1 MNSKNTSPKKSIGVI
16 FLKDGIERILKDVKE
31 EETGWIIKRSDH
43 DHAQLKKA
51 CECTLE
57 ELNSADG
64 HLAEAS
70 SSFEA
75 DRHFFALEL
84 ACQSKSPKVVAS
96 SLACIQKLIAHG
108 HLTGN
113 GVDTSNPERKLIDR
127 IAQSICSTTIAHES
141 NEKVTVNSSQ
151 AILEMV
157 VSNKCKIHGES
168 LILAVRTCFS
178 IFLSSPPLK
187 NGIKSAAARS
197 AEFTLKM
204 GVNSLF
210 ERSKECKTQEKD
222 DGEIVKEVVEIL
234 VTETEKVIETDRA
247 GVHRTIVS
255 KSEETEEVFCNI
267 YQEDVFLIF
276 QELCILSQIE
286 ENETTNEQQLRFK
299 LMILGILE
307 EVFRNHFT
315 VIQSSPP
322 CITVLKRILCIALTQ
337 NATLNPNTQVFE
349 KSCDLFVEL
358 LDKFK
363 AHLKPSI
370 EVFFKDIILPILV
383 LDAYSFDQKRIVM
396 KTIEKILTN
405 PQSVVDMYVNY
416 DLGLTSGNLFKLIV
430 EEISKTTILTG
441 NDYTPHAQKIRERDM
456 RLLGLGCLSNILQC
470 LVDWWQV
477 CEMQKMTS
485 DIEEDLNNHQ
495 QNEKSELQKF
505 EAVKQQKNLLEQ
517 GIQIFSDKPKKGLK
531 FLQDNGFVGVTAD
544 EVAEFMMKEE
554 RLDKTQ
560 VGDYLGDPDQ
570 FNTAVMNAYIDSLD
584 FSSIGILAA
593 LRSFLEK
600 FRLPG
605 EAQKI
610 DRLMLKFASRY
621 LDCNPD
627 QDTFANAD
635 AAYVLA
641 FSIILL
647 TTDLHNKTIKNKITK
662 EGYISMN
669 RGINDGGNIPEE
681 LLLSIF
687 DDISKNEIKMK
698 AGATALLRSRVT
710 PGQGALATDEERRKM
725 AAVEMQAMSQTARA
739 LMESASDTDSHF
751 TPAQHQHHVRPMFE
765 MCWAPCLVAFSMGFQ
780 LSDDE
785 EEWTICL
792 RGLRLGVKAACF
804 LQDRSEKETGE
815 KLSDEKN
822 KKKEAFIKALTG
834 FTLLTH
840 KSALGEMKKKNVEAI
855 NTLLFIG
862 NEDGEYLEESWIDV
876 MRCISYLEL
885 VQMIGTGVNSNLSH
899 EEDSS
904 LQYVMKAT
912 GDTMDEETLEVL
924 RESLGES
931 FSQGVGV
938 AIDRIFDGSSRL
950 SAEAIVHF
958 VNALCEVSREELSHP
973 DSPRM
978 FLLGKVVDV
987 AFYNMNR
994 IRFEWGKIWTVIGE
1008 HFNAAGCNTNES
1020 VAFFSIDALRQLSI
1034 KFLEKGELPN
1044 FRFQKEFLRPF
1055 EVIMLHS
1062 ENNQVRNLVV
1072 QCCTYLVKAHSSC
1085 LRSGWQNIFSVL
1097 TISSGDSSMEIVKN
1111 AFQTAAYVIEHR
1123 FKHDFAAILESFQ
1136 DVLKCLDEY
1145 ACNPNLPGKNTEAI
1159 RLIGL
1164 CAGFV
1169 AENSHQIDEDVHRD
1183 SHFFKGLSSDQHIW
1197 LRGWLPIFLKLSSII
1212 NESRS
1217 DVRKQCLKVM
1227 FEVMDQHGANFKP
1240 EWWKDLFDI
1249 IFKIFD
1255 PTKIEIH
1262 DKDKQEWISTT
1273 CNHAM
1278 PRVMDTFT
1286 NHYAQLSTDLLPRIY
1301 KQFLDF
1307 IQQRNQQL
1315 ALCAISCFE
1324 WLVSRNGE
1332 RFTESMWGWTIELIE
1347 NLFAIF
1353 PSSESEYPFFSAI
1366 RYELVDSI
1374 SRFVLGGNKSVSDE
1388 NTKNEGLFIQISP
1401 ESLLSVCDVLS
1412 KSYEFAKELKRN
1424 GENVI
1429 KLETRSLST
1438 ILSVVVRLLYDQRA
1452 ESITEEVSKRVL
1464 DVVAL
1469 SFEGYGAA
1477 GSNQNAYEDVVC
1489 ELLSE
1494 CNKLPDEMLS
1504 NLGTDFP
1511 SKLCDLVKTVDGQ
1524 RMRDLLS
1531 ELLRRFTCR

>member
-1 MNSKNTSPKKSIGVI
+1 MNKTKKSIGVI
-16 FLKDGIERILKDVKE
+16 FLKDGIERILNDVKE
-31 EETGWIIKRSDH
+31 EETGWIIKRSEH
-43 DHAQLKKA
+43 DHSQLKKA

-57 ELNSADG
+57 ELNSNDD
-64 HLAEAS
+64 HLSEAS
-70 SSFEA
+70 SSFQA
-75 DRHFFALEL
+75 DQHFFTLEI

-96 SLACIQKLIAHG
+96 SLACIQKLVAHG
-108 HLTGN
+108 YLTGN
-113 GVDTSNPERKLIDR
+113 RVDTSNPDRKLIDR
-127 IAQSICSTTIAHES
+127 IAHSICSTTLAHES
-141 NEKVTVNSSQ
+141 NEKVTVNCSQ

-157 VSNKCKIHGES
+157 GSKHCHVHGES
-168 LILAVRTCFS
+168 LILAVRTCFN

-204 GVNSLF
+204 GVNSVF
-210 ERSKECKTQEKD
+210 EKSKQFGNLKD
-222 DGEIVKEVVEIL
+222 DETIVKEVVDML
-234 VTETEKVIETDRA
+234 VSSAEEMTSDRA
-247 GVHRTIVS
+247 GIHRASVS
-255 KSEETEEVFCNI
+255 RSDDIQDQSLFQNI

-286 ENETTNEQQLRFK
+286 ENETTNDQQLRFK
-299 LMILGILE
+299 LMILGILHE
-307 EVFRNHFT
+307 IFENHST
-315 VIQSSPP
+315 VIQSSEP
-322 CITVLKRILCIALTQ
+322 CITVIKRILCIALTQ
-337 NATLNPNTQVFE
+337 NATLNPNVQVFE

-430 EEISKTTILTG
+430 EEISKTTVLTG
-441 NDYTPHAQKIRERDM
+441 NDYTPSAQKIREREM
-456 RLLGLGCLSNILQC
+456 RILGLGCLSNILQC

-477 CEMQKMTS
+477 CEVQKITS
-485 DIEEDLNNHQ
+485 GTDIDDVDSGNQ
-495 QNEKSELQKF
+495 KKTELEKF
-505 EAVKQQKNLLEQ
+505 ESVKQQKNLLEQ
-517 GIQIFSDKPKKGLK
+517 GIQLFSAKPKKGLA
-531 FLQDNGFVGVTAD
+531 FLQENGFVGNSAED
-544 EVAEFMMKEE
+544 VAQFMMKEE

-560 VGDYLGDPDQ
+560 VGDYLGDPDE
-570 FNTAVMNAYIDSLD
+570 FNSFVMNAYIDMLD
-584 FSSIGILAA
+584 FSSIGILPA
-593 LRSFLEK
+593 LRLFLEK

-621 LDCNPD
+621 LDCNPN
-627 QDTFANAD
+627 QEVFANAD

-681 LLLSIF
+681 LLVSIF
-687 DDISKNEIKMK
+687 NDISKNEIKMK

-710 PGQGALATDEERRKM
+710 PGQGSLATDEERRKM
-725 AAVEMQAMSQTARA
+725 AAVEMEAMSQTARS
-739 LMESASDTDSHF
+739 LMESACDTDSHF
-751 TPAQHQHHVRPMFE
+751 TPAQHQHHVKPMFE
-765 MCWAPCLVAFSMGFQ
+765 ICWAPCLVAFSMGVQ

-785 EEWTICL
+785 EECAICL
-792 RGLRLGVKAACF
+792 KGLRLGVRASCF
-804 LQDRSEKETGE
+804 LQDRTEKETGE
-815 KLSDEKN
+815 KNVNEKN
-822 KKKEAFIKALTG
+822 KKKEAFIKALTD

-840 KSALGEMKKKNVEAI
+840 KSSLGDMKKKNVEAI
-855 NTLLFIG
+855 KTLLLIG

-876 MRCISYLEL
+876 MRCMSYLEL
-885 VQMIGTGVNSNLSH
+885 VQLIGTGLNSNMSH
-899 EEDSS
+899 EDDSS
-904 LQYVMKAT
+904 LHYVMKAT
-912 GDTMDEETLEVL
+912 GEIDEETLEIV
-924 RESLGES
+924 RESLGDS
-931 FSQGVGV
+931 FSQEVVV
-938 AIDRIFDGSSRL
+938 AIDRIFNSSSRL

-958 VNALCEVSREELSHP
+958 VNALCQVSREELSHP
-973 DSPRM
+973 DAPRM

-994 IRFEWGKIWTVIGE
+994 IRFEWGRIWTVIGE
-1008 HFNAAGCNTNES
+1008 HFNAAGCNPNES
-1020 VAFFSIDALRQLSI
+1020 VAYYSIDALRQLSI

-1044 FRFQKEFLRPF
+1044 FKFQKEFLRPF
-1055 EVIMLHS
+1055 EVIMLRN
-1062 ENNQVRNLVV
+1062 ENAQVRNLVV

-1097 TISSGDSSMEIVKN
+1097 TLSSGDPSMEIVKN
-1111 AFQTAAYVIEHR
+1111 AFQTTCFVIEHR
-1123 FKHDFAAILESFQ
+1123 LKHDFSAILESLQ
-1136 DVLKCLDEY
+1136 DVLKCLEEF

-1159 RLIGL
+1159 RLIGI

-1169 AENSHQIDEDVHRD
+1169 SENSHRIDEDPHRD
-1183 SHFFKGLSSDQHIW
+1183 SHFFKGLSSDQQIW

-1217 DVRKQCLKVM
+1217 DVRKQSLKVM
-1227 FEVMDQHGANFKP
+1227 FEVMDRHGGDFKP

-1249 IFKIFD
+1249 IFKIFN

-1278 PRVMDTFT
+1278 PKVVDVFT
-1286 NHYAQLSTDLLPRIY
+1286 KHFSLLSVELLPRIY
-1301 KQFLDF
+1301 KQFSDF
-1307 IQQRNQQL
+1307 LQQHNEQL
-1315 ALCAISCFE
+1315 SLCAISCFE
-1324 WLVSRNGE
+1324 WLITRNGE
-1332 RFTESMWGWTIELIE
+1332 RFTESMWTQTIDLIE
-1347 NLFAIF
+1347 NLFIIL
-1353 PSSESEYPFFSAI
+1353 PSTTSEFSAI

-1374 SRFVLGGNKSVSDE
+1374 SRFTLGADQNVSGP
-1388 NTKNEGLFIQISP
+1388 KNNIPDDGLFMHISP
-1401 ESLLSVCDVLS
+1401 DSLLRICDVLAQNY
-1412 KSYEFAKELKRN
+1412 KMAKQSADDGSSLIR
-1424 GENVI
+1424 
-1429 KLETRSLST
+1429 LETRSLST
-1438 ILSVVVRLLYDQRA
+1438 MLSIVLRLLYDIRA
-1452 ESITEEVSKRVL
+1452 DELRGEVSRRVTE
-1464 DVVAL
+1464 VVAL
-1469 SFEGYGAA
+1469 SFEGY
-1477 GSNQNAYEDVVC
+1477 STSKSETNREAYETVVC

-1494 CNKLPDEMLS
+1494 CNKLPNEMLAT
-1504 NLGTDFP
+1504 LGSDFP

-1524 RMRDLLS
+1524 RMRDLLCD
-1531 ELLRRFTCR
+1531 LLRRFACK